1 MRTLHHSSA
10 PSEIP
15 AGGCLVLNEQSVA
28 AISDTIPMVPATGP
42 TDSISNG
49 EVGRLVTLHQ
59 LFAELTRARSRDEVY
74 EAALTG
80 LLAATIADRA
90 AILTFDSAE
99 VMQFRAWRDLSL
111 EYRQAVTGHT
121 PWRPGAQNAQ
131 AMAIA
136 DVLLDENLREYAGIL
151 SREKIR
157 AVAFIPLSLETGVFG
172 KFMLYY
178 GEPHEWSTE
187 EIAVAQVIAHHVAL
201 ILQRKR
207 AEVALAQSDRQLQ
220 AILDNSAAVI
230 FLKDLE
236 GRYLLVNRR
245 YEDIFHLTKGEIVGR
260 TDFEIFPEDIAS
272 RFRENDRLVLAT
284 NEALTI
290 EEYAPLNDGIHTYLS
305 IKFPIH
311 SPDGAITSICG
322 IATDITDRK
331 QLAAASMRLA
341 AIVENSE
348 DAICAKDLN
357 GIITNWNKG
366 AERIFGY
373 TAAEAIGKPVSML
386 AAPDRIDEFPGIL
399 NKIRRGERVEHYET
413 LRRRKDGQIIH
424 ISLSVSPIRDAS
436 GNIIGASKIA
446 RDISDRKQVERENAF
461 LFEQGQ
467 RIQRELE
474 RSNDELRRAN
484 EDLETFAYSASHDL
498 QEPLRT
504 IGISAQ
510 LLERRCGNELQ
521 GDAREF
527 LASILQATRRMQS
540 LIRDILTYA
549 TVTRSA
555 EGPPPSVDAAKVLA
569 TVLDDLKAQ
578 TEQAKAV
585 ITWDELPVIPVHENR
600 LAQLFQN
607 LISNALK
614 YRDNRDNKD
623 PRVHI
628 SVTERDNEWTF
639 CVADNGIGIDRK
651 YAESIF
657 GLFKRLHSRDQYPGS
672 GIGLSTCRR
681 IVEQYGGRIWLENS
695 RTGEGSTFCFTLPAQ
710 IGPAQTS

>member
-1 MRTLHHSSA
+1 
-10 PSEIP
+10 
-15 AGGCLVLNEQSVA
+15 
-28 AISDTIPMVPATGP
+28 
-42 TDSISNG
+42 
-49 EVGRLVTLHQ
+49 
-59 LFAELTRARSRDEVY
+59 
-74 EAALTG
+74 
-80 LLAATIADRA
+80 
-90 AILTFDSAE
+90 
-99 VMQFRAWRDLSL
+99 
-111 EYRQAVTGHT
+111 
-121 PWRPGAQNAQ
+121 
-131 AMAIA
+131 
-136 DVLLDENLREYAGIL
+136 
-151 SREKIR
+151 
-157 AVAFIPLSLETGVFG
+157 
-172 KFMLYY
+172 MLYY
-178 GEPHEWSTE
+178 AEPHEWSTE
-187 EIAVAQVIAHHVAL
+187 ELAAAQMIANHVAL
-201 ILQRKR
+201 VLERKR
-207 AEVALAQSDRQLQ
+207 AEAALAQSDRQLQ
-220 AILDNSAAVI
+220 TILDNSDAVI
-230 FLKDLE
+230 FLKDLK

-245 YEDIFHLTKGEIVGR
+245 YEDIFHLSKSEIVGR
-260 TDFEIFPEDIAS
+260 TDFEIFPEDTAS
-272 RFRENDRLVLAT
+272 RFQENDRRVLAT
-284 NEALTI
+284 NKPLTI
-290 EEYAPLNDGIHTYLS
+290 EEYAPLDDGIHTYIS

-322 IATDITDRK
+322 IAADVTDRK
-331 QLAAASMRLA
+331 QLASASMRLA
-341 AIVENSE
+341 AIVESSE

-357 GIITNWNKG
+357 GIITSWNKG

-373 TAAEAIGKPVSML
+373 TASEAIGKPVSML
-386 AAPDRIDEFPGIL
+386 AVPERIDEFPEIL

-424 ISLSVSPIRDAS
+424 VSLSVSPICDAS
-436 GNIIGASKIA
+436 GEIIGASKIA
-446 RDISDRKQVERENAF
+446 RDISDRKRAEGENAR

-467 RIQRELE
+467 RIQRQLE
-474 RSNDELRRAN
+474 RSNEELRRAN

-527 LASILQATRRMQS
+527 LGTILQATRRMQS
-540 LIRDILTYA
+540 LIRDILAYA

-555 EGPPPSVDAAKVLA
+555 EGPAPSVDSAKVLA

-578 TEQAKAV
+578 TEQARAV
-585 ITWDELPVIPVHENR
+585 ITWDRLPVIPVHENR

-614 YRDNRDNKD
+614 YRDNKE

-628 SVTERDNEWTF
+628 SATERDCRWTF
-639 CVADNGIGIDRK
+639 CVTDNGIGIDRK

-695 RTGEGSTFCFTLPAQ
+695 KPGEGSTFCFTLPAQ
-710 IGPAQTS
+710 TS